1 MVNEKGKT
9 LKTIDTLSEDEIY
22 ALYLKS
28 MLKKS
33 EDDIKKGKVMTV
45 EESIERMKKEHE
57 SFNIDWS
64 TSKYIRDL

>member
-33 EDDIKKGKVMTV
+33 EEDIKKGKVMTI
-45 EESIERMKKEHE
+45 EEFDKEMEELYAKSEKKE
-57 SFNIDWS
+57 
-64 TSKYIRDL
+64 

>member
-57 SFNIDWS
+57 SFNID
-64 TSKYIRDL
+64 

>member
-45 EESIERMKKEHE
+45 EESIERMKKERG
-57 SFNIDWS
+57 SCNIE
-64 TSKYIRDL
+64 

>member
-33 EDDIKKGKVMTV
+33 EDDIKKGKVMTI

-57 SFNIDWS
+57 SFNID
-64 TSKYIRDL
+64 